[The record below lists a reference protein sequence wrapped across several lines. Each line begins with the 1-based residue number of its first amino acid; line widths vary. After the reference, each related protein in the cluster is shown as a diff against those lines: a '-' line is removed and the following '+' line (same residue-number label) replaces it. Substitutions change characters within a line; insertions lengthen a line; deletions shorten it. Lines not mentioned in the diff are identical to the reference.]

1 MRKSRLEVN
10 NRDGFL
16 FLLPAFIFYFGFI
29 LYPLYNVFR
38 SSFFKINT
46 LSQESTFIGLG
57 NYISMFND
65 TIFWRALQNTSIYTG
80 AIIVLINIFA
90 IIFAIIIDRGIIK
103 GNYFL
108 RILFFIPAIL
118 PTVLIGS
125 TFKRIFAPF
134 GALNMI
140 LQGVGLPSLAKIWLG
155 VPSLALE
162 TIILTT
168 VWQSAGWNLVIYFAR
183 LREIPNEL
191 YESAEIDGAT
201 PWQIIRY
208 IKLPLIKAT
217 IAILIVINIIG
228 GFKVFDLV
236 YVMTSGGPAHKTEVL
251 TSYLYYQAFN
261 FHKYG
266 FASAVAVIM
275 MLIMLLFS
283 WFRLRGTFKTET

>member
-1 MRKSRLEVN
+1 MKKQSFSIN

-16 FLLPAFIFYFGFI
+16 FILPAFIFYFGFI
-29 LYPLYNVFR
+29 LFPLYNVFK
-38 SSFFKINT
+38 SSLFSINT
-46 LSQESTFIGLG
+46 LSQESTFIGFQ
-57 NYISMFND
+57 NFVTMFTD
-65 TIFWRALQNTSIYTG
+65 KTFIRSLANTSIYTI
-80 AIIVLINIFA
+80 AIIVLINVFA
-90 IIFAIIIDRGIIK
+90 IVFAIIIDRGIIK

-108 RILFFIPAIL
+108 RVVFFIPAIL

-140 LQGVGLPSLAKIWLG
+140 FKGLGLNSLVRTWLG
-155 VPSLALE
+155 VPTLAMSAV
-162 TIILTT
+162 ILTT

-191 YESAEIDGAT
+191 YESAEIDGAN
-201 PWQIIRY
+201 PWQIIRF
-208 IKLPLIKAT
+208 IKLPLLKSTVT
-217 IAILIVINIIG
+217 ILVVLNIIG
-228 GFKVFDLV
+228 GFKVFDLI

-266 FASAVAVIM
+266 YASAVAVIM
-275 MLIMLLFS
+275 MLLMLFFS
-283 WFRLRGTFKTET
+283 WLRLRGTFQKEM